1 MSINDITGDA
11 LKTRVTTDKYRD
23 NFDLIFRKKPVQSEP
38 TESDNKEPVQN
49 DAESAE

>member
-23 NFDLIFRKKPVQSEP
+23 NFDLIFRKKPAQPEQI
-38 TESDNKEPVQN
+38 EQN
-49 DAESAE
+49 DKPEPEDNQPTD